1 MEVDRR
7 EKSVEQSTN
16 AILNPS
22 ARSENTFFV
31 NCPVSE
37 VEKYVH
43 NNNRYIYIF
52 HIFYLRHPFAH
63 LLWWLQSWVNLG
75 FLDSIHQYTCMIICV
90 ATRRPTETTNT

>member
-37 VEKYVH
+37 IVSQGYFTS
-43 NNNRYIYIF
+43 YIT
-52 HIFYLRHPFAH
+52 
-63 LLWWLQSWVNLG
+63 LLLG
-75 FLDSIHQYTCMIICV
+75 GVYAVCTILGIC
-90 ATRRPTETTNT
+90 PKGKE

>member
-31 NCPVSE
+31 NCPVS
-37 VEKYVH
+37 VFKFPYTVKKYVKC
-43 NNNRYIYIF
+43 NPPVFQFQLTVKNPYKNI
-52 HIFYLRHPFAH
+52 
-63 LLWWLQSWVNLG
+63 LLGPPVLSSSSAQ
-75 FLDSIHQYTCMIICV
+75 
-90 ATRRPTETTNT
+90 

>member
-31 NCPVSE
+31 NCPVVVQLMWLYLFVNFSVPFGKPCAMQGWVHVPLNLE
-37 VEKYVH
+37 VLPF
-43 NNNRYIYIF
+43 NRVNSSRR
-52 HIFYLRHPFAH
+52 LR
-63 LLWWLQSWVNLG
+63 
-75 FLDSIHQYTCMIICV
+75 
-90 ATRRPTETTNT
+90 